1 MLEDNIRHVTNIIK
15 FSSLLS
21 EGNIFNIK
29 FIIEIQNYIKIMMK
43 KNIFLI
49 QIIMTTTILQ
59 SLKFKFNFCIVT
71 PGFKGKSECKN
82 TCAPGSSYTHA
93 STQ

>member
-1 MLEDNIRHVTNIIK
+1 VIKAWGLQQGGELLGYYIDKNHILRRHLGKPLRQQFSYMYNIV
-15 FSSLLS
+15 
-21 EGNIFNIK
+21 
-29 FIIEIQNYIKIMMK
+29 NYP
-43 KNIFLI
+43 
-49 QIIMTTTILQ
+49 
-59 SLKFKFNFCIVT
+59 VT

>member
-1 MLEDNIRHVTNIIK
+1 MLLGSSGMVKRVKIPLKHVCENANSLTLKVAHLWGWHICKGVEEIVDGYSLWWILDC
-15 FSSLLS
+15 FSAFIQS
-21 EGNIFNIK
+21 IF
-29 FIIEIQNYIKIMMK
+29 
-43 KNIFLI
+43 
-49 QIIMTTTILQ
+49 
-59 SLKFKFNFCIVT
+59 VT

>member
-1 MLEDNIRHVTNIIK
+1 VHVR
-15 FSSLLS
+15 
-21 EGNIFNIK
+21 
-29 FIIEIQNYIKIMMK
+29 
-43 KNIFLI
+43 
-49 QIIMTTTILQ
+49 
-59 SLKFKFNFCIVT
+59 VT